1 MRLRLLSLFLAALS
15 LPAAAQGTQLDL
27 ASEADVQ
34 FELGVAAQR
43 AGDCRAALGHYLASQ
58 RLAPNPNV
66 AFNVAVCF
74 EQVDRFAEA
83 FRYYSDYLATPDLP
97 RDERRPAEQ
106 ALARIRS
113 RVALLRVET
122 DPAGATLYLD
132 RRELGARG
140 VSPRTLAVEPGR
152 HRIFAELDG
161 HDAAQS
167 EEVAVAVGEE
177 QTVTVR
183 LAPIFGDVRVLGRPE
198 GATVHVDDPEAPSAG
213 TVGSVVPVPPGRRVL
228 FVSAP
233 GHQTRRYEVDVAPR
247 GSTRVEVDLP
257 REAGTLVADTN
268 ERGALVEIDG
278 EVAGFTPLVVPD
290 VPAGRHVVRITRD
303 GFRAFEEEV
312 DVRPRESTRVE
323 ARLRSEQEV
332 LAASR
337 QAESAD
343 DAPASVSLIAQE
355 ELRAFGYQTVWDAV
369 AGQRGVYQ
377 SNDRTYASLGVR
389 GFSQPQDYGN
399 RVLTLTDGH
408 TMNDDLLGSS
418 YVGYDSRVDLMDVE
432 RIELVRGPGSVLYGT
447 NAFFGVINLVTR
459 ERESTLPPHASIAT
473 DGGTARLRVGGGHRF
488 SRDAGFWASASGVWA
503 GGDDLYLEDED
514 RTVRGADGFW
524 AAGGAAR
531 AWLGDFTLQTQ
542 WNHRDKRF
550 ATGAFETIVGD
561 PRAEVRDTRGFVEA
575 RWEPSFGERVDL
587 VARAYADVYQF
598 DGDYPYDDVDGG
610 LLRDRWRGTWIG
622 AELRGVARATD
633 WLRFTVGAE
642 GRGSLQAEL
651 RSTPEL
657 DDLGADNDVPVLD
670 ETPSQLVIGAYAL
683 ANLQP
688 ARWVTVDLGAR
699 FDYVAIDTPNVDP
712 ITGARDDARTT
723 QQAVSPRG
731 ALIFHP
737 WESGTLKLLGGGS
750 FRAPSPYELRYN
762 DGGLQQV
769 APEPGTLDPERIWT
783 GELEL
788 SHRIDAVV
796 LVGSVYYNR
805 ITNLLTVEDVDD
817 GDPSTADP
825 FVYVNLDED
834 AQTLG
839 AEAEV
844 RRELRRGWMVAAN
857 YTYQRT
863 RVGDLFGDDA
873 QRLPNSPEHLASVRG
888 IAPLVP
894 ELANLAVRL
903 RAESRRRALVI
914 DDDGDERLVQGDVPL
929 LMDVVLSG
937 EVRAWHLS
945 YAVGVRNAFGWRYG
959 YPAGEEVALPLVPQ
973 PGRQFFVQT
982 TLTY

>member
-1 MRLRLLSLFLAALS
+1 MRTRSWLILSVLLTSS
-15 LPAAAQGTQLDL
+15 PVAAQGTLDL

-43 AGDCRAALGHYLASQ
+43 EGDCRAALGHYLASQ

-74 EQVDRFAEA
+74 EQLERFAEA
-83 FRYYSDYLATPDLP
+83 FRYYSDYLETPDLP
-97 RDERRPAEQ
+97 AAELRPAEE
-106 ALARIRS
+106 ALRRVRP
-113 RVALLRVET
+113 RVALLRIET
-122 DPAGATLYLD
+122 DPPGATLYLD

-152 HRIFAELDG
+152 HRVFAAREG
-161 HDAAQS
+161 HEPARSD
-167 EEVAVAVGEE
+167 EVTVAVGEE
-177 QTVTVR
+177 QSVTLR
-183 LAPIFGDVRVLGRPE
+183 LPAIFGAVRILGRPE
-198 GATVHVDDPEAPSAG
+198 GATVHIGEPEAPTAG
-213 TVGSVVPVPPGRRVL
+213 TVGSTIPVPPGRRAL
-228 FVSAP
+228 YVSAP
-233 GHQTRRYEVDVAPR
+233 GHQTRRYEVEVSPR
-247 GSTRVEVDLP
+247 DSARLEVDLP
-257 REAGTLVADTN
+257 REAGSLVTDSS
-268 ERGALVEIDG
+268 EGSALVEIDG
-278 EVAGFTPLVVPD
+278 EAAGFTPLVVSD

-303 GFRAFEEEV
+303 GFRAFIE
-312 DVRPRESTRVE
+312 DVEILPGQTTRID

-343 DAPASVSLIAQE
+343 DAPASVSLVSQE
-355 ELRAFGYQTVWDAV
+355 ELRAFGYQTIWDAV
-369 AGQRGVYQ
+369 AGQRGVYS

-399 RVLTLTDGH
+399 RVLTLVDGH

-459 ERESTLPPHASIAT
+459 ERESTLPQHASIAS
-473 DGGTARLRVGGGHRF
+473 DGGTARLRVGGSHRF
-488 SRDAGFWASASGVWA
+488 SRDAGFWISANGVRA
-503 GGDDLYLEDED
+503 GGDDLYLEDQD
-514 RTVRGADGFW
+514 RIVRGADGFW

-531 AWLGDFTLQTQ
+531 AWWGDLTLQTQ

-561 PRAEVRDTRGFVEA
+561 PRAEVRDTRGFAEL
-575 RWEPSFGERVDL
+575 RWEPSFGERVDV
-587 VARAYADVYQF
+587 VARAYGDVYRF
-598 DGDYPYDDVDGG
+598 EGDYPYEDGDGG
-610 LLRDRWRGTWIG
+610 VLADRWRGAWVG
-622 AELRGVARATD
+622 GELRGVARATD
-633 WLRFTVGAE
+633 WLRFTLGAE
-642 GRGSLQAEL
+642 GRGSIRAEL
-651 RSTPEL
+651 TSTPEL
-657 DDLGADNDVPVLD
+657 DDVGAPNQTPVLD
-670 ETPSQLVIGAYAL
+670 ETPNQLVAGAYLL
-683 ANLQP
+683 ANLHP

-699 FDYVAIDTPNVDP
+699 FDYVAIDTPNVDSV
-712 ITGARDDARTT
+712 TGARDDARTT

-731 ALIFHP
+731 AFIFHP
-737 WESGTLKLLGGGS
+737 WEQGTIKLLGGGS

-769 APEPGTLDPERIWT
+769 SPVPGTLDPERIWT

-788 SHRIDAVV
+788 SHRIDALV
-796 LVGSVYYNR
+796 LVGSAYYNR
-805 ITNLLTVEDVDD
+805 IENLVTVEDVED

-825 FVYVNLDED
+825 FVYTNLDQD

-863 RVGDLFGDDA
+863 RVGDLFGAGA

-888 IAPLVP
+888 IVPLVP
-894 ELANLAVRL
+894 ELATLAL
-903 RAESRRRALVI
+903 RMRVESKRRALIVN
-914 DDDGDERLVQGDVPL
+914 DAGDERLVKGDVPL
-929 LMDVVLSG
+929 LMDLVLSG
-937 EVRAWHLS
+937 EVRRWHLS
-945 YAVGVRNAFGWRYG
+945 YAFGVRNAFGWRYG
-959 YPAGEEVALPLVPQ
+959 YPAGDDVALRFVPQ
-973 PGRQFFVQT
+973 PRRQFFVQT